1 MLNLNPM
8 RPLPEQASPRPR
20 SLLLGLLLTIVAL
33 ALPAAATAKV
43 PDDFFGVSATLP
55 TDGDYSRMGKV
66 GFGAYR
72 FDINWAGVQKTR
84 RGPFDWS
91 GPDATVRHAAM
102 AGMRPTPILIG
113 TPRFV
118 KRNADGLY
126 PPTNSTANMESW
138 KAFVAAATERYGPGG
153 VYWAENPDVLNL
165 PVRRW
170 LIWNEQNAVAFW
182 KPKPSPRDYATLVQI
197 SDQAISEVDS
207 SAEIAL
213 GGMFGY
219 PRNDDS
225 FSAVSFLRRFYQA
238 PGIETHF
245 ETIGVH
251 PYGAGVGTVRTQ
263 VKEARS
269 AAHAAGDRSAGILV
283 GEIGWAS
290 TGPKEAEEVVGAK
303 GQASRLRQGLKMLVR
318 KRKAWDIDGAIV
330 YVWRDFLP
338 EFTPCPW
345 CPTAGLVEMDGSGK
359 PALNAVR
366 RVIRSSRP

>member
-8 RPLPEQASPRPR
+8 RPLPDPRSPRPR
-20 SLLLGLLLTIVAL
+20 TLVLGLLLTVLAL
-33 ALPAAATAKV
+33 ALPVAATAKV

-55 TDGDYSRMGKV
+55 SERDYSRMGKV
-66 GFGAYR
+66 GFGAFR

-84 RGPFDWS
+84 HGAFDWA
-91 GPDATVRHAAM
+91 GPDATVRQAAM

-126 PPTNSTANMESW
+126 PPTNSSENMESW
-138 KAFVAAATERYGPGG
+138 KAFVAAATQRYGPDG
-153 VYWAENPDVLNL
+153 VFWAEEPYL
-165 PVRRW
+165 PELPARRW

-182 KPKPSPRDYATLVQI
+182 KPKPNPRDYAKLVQI
-197 SDQAISEVDS
+197 SDQAISEVDRK
-207 SAEIAL
+207 ADVVL

-225 FSAVSFLRRFYQA
+225 FSAISFLRRFYQA
-238 PGIETHF
+238 PGIESHF

-251 PYGAGVGTVRTQ
+251 PYGAGVGTVKTQ
-263 VKEARS
+263 IAQIRS
-269 AAHAAGDRSAGILV
+269 AAGRAGDRDVGLLV

-290 TGPKEAEEVVGAK
+290 TGPEEAEEVVGVQ
-303 GQASRLRQGLKMLVR
+303 GQASRLRKGLKLLAK
-318 KRKAWDIDGAIV
+318 KRRAWNIEGAFV

-338 EFTPCPW
+338 EFTSCPW
-345 CPTAGLVEMDGSGK
+345 CPNAGLVEMDGAHK
-359 PALNAVR
+359 PALSAVR
-366 RVIRSSRP
+366 RVISKNR